1 MDEELLFRISFL
13 TLYAVFAGI
22 RVYYRRQNLGR
33 EAEREDTKLDGP
45 VIILS
50 IGILGY
56 LVSTV
61 LYILVP
67 DWISVAYMPLPSTVR
82 WAGVCVMI
90 VFLPVLWW
98 VHHTL
103 GQQYSAKLEI
113 QSDHQ
118 LVTWGPYSRVRNPMY
133 TTFITFSLAT
143 AFVGSN
149 LLLFLFTIMIALG
162 FPSVVKKEEA
172 LLVSRF
178 GDKYLDYMKRTG
190 RFIPTFRKRE

>member
-1 MDEELLFRISFL
+1 MDEELLFRIIFL
-13 TLYAVFAGI
+13 ALYGAFAGI

-45 VIILS
+45 IIILS

-56 LVSTV
+56 LFSVV
-61 LYILVP
+61 LYVILP
-67 DWISVAYMPLPSTVR
+67 DWISFAFIPLPSIIR
-82 WAGVCVMI
+82 WTGVCIMI

-113 QSDHQ
+113 QSNHH

-133 TTFITFSLAT
+133 TTFIFFSLAT
-143 AFVGSN
+143 ALVGSN

-162 FPSVVKKEEA
+162 FPAIVKKEEK
-172 LLVSRF
+172 LLITRF
-178 GDKYLDYMKRTG
+178 GDEYLEYMKRTG
-190 RFIPTFRKRE
+190 RFIPRLK